1 MGFLFKKGDSGA
13 AARAQQAQEQK
24 VANDRQ
30 LAALNTSE
38 SKAGLTRRKPRGR
51 RLFADA
57 GKDSL
62 PETIA

>member
-1 MGFLFKKGDSGA
+1 MSFMFKSGDGG

-38 SKAGLTRRKPRGR
+38 SNVGLTRRKPRGR

-62 PETIA
+62 PEKIA